1 MLIALAQRVFELDA
15 AVSLVV
21 VFAVVLLLLHRDK
34 KRRSLGSR
42 PMMPSG
48 VKMDGLVQNGHP
60 TAELPAV
67 AERLTSPRGGD
78 SVAYTSPLANDA
90 PMSGGA
96 AMSDEVSEVTIP
108 APWVPSWLPGGDTP
122 AAVDAPT
129 ATQETSAT
137 REAWRDSY
145 AALAQ
150 LQERGEEPPVPAAAA
165 PGWLPDPGGDPDKL
179 RYWDGVRWTTRV
191 ARRVG

>member
-78 SVAYTSPLANDA
+78 SVAHTSPLANDA

-122 AAVDAPT
+122 VVVQERGTGAG
-129 ATQETSAT
+129 ATQ
-137 REAWRDSY
+137 EAWRDSY
-145 AALAQ
+145 AAVVQ
-150 LQERGEEPPVPAAAA
+150 LPEPDEASPPPAVV

-191 ARRVG
+191 ARRVC